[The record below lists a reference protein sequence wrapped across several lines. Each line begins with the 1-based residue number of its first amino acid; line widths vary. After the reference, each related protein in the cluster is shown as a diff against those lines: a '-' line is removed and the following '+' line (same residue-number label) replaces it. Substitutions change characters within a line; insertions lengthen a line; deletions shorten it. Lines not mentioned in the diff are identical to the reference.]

1 MKVLTGIMWLQGQ
14 WDSGA
19 VHRAGRPQGHLLQLN
34 DSRLFFGLLGSPR
47 TGFIGFMGIL
57 WLADPD
63 QIDRERNDLLPV
75 NVGNHSPD
83 ARTGSD
89 ELESDSDRLDDLKQ
103 GLALRGRELG
113 QFRQIAPEQLQRDIK
128 RLHSRLDGHLD
139 LQGMQDLS
147 QDHGGP
153 ELGSNDLHLRTPEKA
168 ESQMIFKQ
176 AKS

>member
-1 MKVLTGIMWLQGQ
+1 
-14 WDSGA
+14 
-19 VHRAGRPQGHLLQLN
+19 
-34 DSRLFFGLLGSPR
+34 
-47 TGFIGFMGIL
+47 MGIL

-89 ELESDSDRLDDLKQ
+89 ELESDSDLLDDLKQ

-176 AKS
+176 AKSYLDIPSTRIQRHDLSSTELKRIGDIGNITVPLSSIAHSDQSHEIGSLIRT

>member
-1 MKVLTGIMWLQGQ
+1 MFFFFFFSSRRRHTRWTGDWSS
-14 WDSGA
+14 DVCS
-19 VHRAGRPQGHLLQLN
+19 
-34 DSRLFFGLLGSPR
+34 S
-47 TGFIGFMGIL
+47 
-57 WLADPD
+57 
-63 QIDRERNDLLPV
+63 DL
-75 NVGNHSPD
+75 
-83 ARTGSD
+83 
-89 ELESDSDRLDDLKQ
+89 
-103 GLALRGRELG
+103 LRGRELG
-113 QFRQIAPEQLQRDIK
+113 QFGQIAPEQLQRDIK